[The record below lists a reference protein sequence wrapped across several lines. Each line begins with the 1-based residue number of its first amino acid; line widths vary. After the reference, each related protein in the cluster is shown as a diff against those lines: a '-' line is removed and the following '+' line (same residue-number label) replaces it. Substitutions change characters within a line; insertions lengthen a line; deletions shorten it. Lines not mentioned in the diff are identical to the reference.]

1 MHGVLILPACI
12 LHVCMCFAKE
22 STDRGEREKKE
33 KRTEK
38 MKSDPL
44 KAREYIHGC
53 LTMKNDERNTTE
65 LRTYIEKRKKQ
76 MDISLIVI

>member
-1 MHGVLILPACI
+1 MEYLYFPLAFFMY
-12 LHVCMCFAKE
+12 VCALQRNQQTE
-22 STDRGEREKKE
+22 EREKKE

-65 LRTYIEKRKKQ
+65 LRTYIEKREKT
-76 MDISLIVI
+76 DGY